1 MGTSWPSWTLVL
13 DKETSSTQRHAE
25 SSAHKLGLCE
35 PTAWTASI
43 ALTWFRVF
51 SHAISPT
58 SNSISSVYH
67 PNLRKAILLRSSR
80 PMKWRTH
87 SAMLGL
93 IMQMPFQFFTQ
104 AHQHWRL
111 ISQGQAKE
119 LKRVQL
125 TMASIQ
131 WFDITSITS
140 PMATTKTAS
149 TFARKD

>member
-1 MGTSWPSWTLVL
+1 ML
-13 DKETSSTQRHAE
+13 DLDRGTSSTQRHAGFC
-25 SSAHKLGLCE
+25 ALKLELCE

-43 ALTWFRVF
+43 ALTWSRVF

-58 SNSISSVYH
+58 YNSISLVYQAN
-67 PNLRKAILLRSSR
+67 PRKVIPLRSSP
-80 PMKWRTH
+80 PMKWRTR

-93 IMQMPFQFFTQ
+93 IMRMPFQFSTQ
-104 AHQHWRL
+104 AHQHSRQ
-111 ISQGQAKE
+111 ISQGQARE

-125 TMASIQ
+125 TMASIL

-140 PMATTKTAS
+140 LMATTKIAS